1 LVNSNYGWSGGFPL
15 DIGQLSVKIKN
26 SSQGYAV
33 THLPTH
39 QARFTSLNA
48 TLTNCDNRRNDKNVV
63 LRVEGKLESPTVF
76 MFLKAESEAYP
87 LYRIENRADE
97 TLIIA
102 QKGTAHCL
110 LISRTFGGAPILTAR
125 TPAQETEWKTSGR
138 PFHRTQRFRS
148 PGTNHPQQIR
158 STKR

>member
-1 LVNSNYGWSGGFPL
+1 VY
-15 DIGQLSVKIKN
+15 V
-26 SSQGYAV
+26 
-33 THLPTH
+33 
-39 QARFTSLNA
+39 R
-48 TLTNCDNRRNDKNVV
+48 DNRRNDKNVV

-102 QKGTAHCL
+102 QKGTAHL
-110 LISRTFGGAPILTAR
+110 FAHLNARLGVPPVILTAC

-138 PFHRTQRFRS
+138 PSHRTQRSPS
-148 PGTNHPQQIR
+148 PGTNHPLKTR
-158 STKR
+158 STKL